1 MTWPGSLVA
10 QLQAAWST
18 SYRDAL
24 TDPAVEAV
32 VIATPTPFHAEM
44 VIGAARAGKHAFC
57 EKPLLIDE
65 RGGRAAAAAMEKAGR
80 RLQVGFQRRFD
91 PDWMAAKRCIQTGEL
106 GAVRLLRISHRN
118 RAHPHGGSSERLGSL
133 FVDMSVHDMDSAR
146 WLVGEVAEVSAFA
159 DGETAVTVLR
169 FDNGGLGV
177 IDNTRSAGYGFECPA
192 DVMGTDSTLRIGTT
206 SRAPDIERL
215 TEDGLLVPLPAD
227 HIERHRVAYLEEMRE
242 FARCLEDGEP
252 TAVGGRTPWL
262 RSRSLWPPSG
272 GAALITG
279 ATSGIGL
286 ACAGPLPRPAGVW
299 RSWAA
304 ARTGS
309 PRPRQTCGAGL

>member
-1 MTWPGSLVA
+1 MPVGVAVAGLGEIGRLHARNLAGSVPHARLLRVVDQVA
-10 QLQAAWST
+10 DLARELGAELQAAWST

-32 VIATPTPFHAEM
+32 VIATPTPLHAEM

-57 EKPLLIDE
+57 EKPLSIDE

-177 IDNTRSAGYGFECPA
+177 IDNTRSAGYGFECTA
-192 DVMGTDSTLRIGTT
+192 EVMGTDSTLRIGTT

-252 TAVGGRTPWL
+252 TAVGGEDAV
-262 RSRSLWPPSG
+262 
-272 GAALITG
+272 AAL
-279 ATSGIGL
+279 AL
-286 ACAGPLPRPAGVW
+286 ALAAERSCAQR
-299 RSWAA
+299 
-304 ARTGS
+304 
-309 PRPRQTCGAGL
+309 